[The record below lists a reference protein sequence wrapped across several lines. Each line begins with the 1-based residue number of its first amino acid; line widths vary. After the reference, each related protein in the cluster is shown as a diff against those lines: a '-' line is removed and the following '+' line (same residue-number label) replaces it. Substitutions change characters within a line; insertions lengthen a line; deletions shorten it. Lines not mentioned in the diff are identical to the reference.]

1 MPDVLCMSDSDLLT
15 AATRSALRRY
25 PDGTARWN
33 YENGLMLYSLLRN
46 SEELQ
51 RHDFDAE
58 VVRRLDAVLEADGT
72 IKTYRLEDF
81 NLDQINM
88 GKVALALWEKTGD
101 RRYGHAVDLLVRQ
114 LALQP
119 RTPSGS
125 FWHKKVYP
133 DQVWLDGLYMFGPF
147 LAGYANTA
155 RDQTMRDDVVSQL
168 TRARDT
174 MRDGK
179 TGLYYHGRDESK
191 DEAKRMAWA
200 NPDTGCSPEFWARA
214 IAWLA
219 MALTDTLELLPAP
232 DGEIGGTTSA
242 TAAVVAMFQDLA
254 EALIRC
260 QQPSGLW
267 YQLPAKPRLT
277 GNYAEASASCM
288 IAYALLK
295 GCRMGWLPRDGYK
308 EAGRKAVAGIR
319 ERFVTADERGDIH
332 LSGICKVAGL
342 GGTPYRDGS
351 AAYYL
356 GEPIVSDDFKG
367 FGPFLLAL
375 GESVKTAAPSG
386 P

>member
-1 MPDVLCMSDSDLLT
+1 MPDVLCMSDSDLLA
-15 AATRSALRRY
+15 AATSSALRRY
-25 PDGTARWN
+25 PAETARWN

-46 SEELQ
+46 SGEVQNHVL
-51 RHDFDAE
+51 DAE
-58 VVRRLDAVLEADGT
+58 VARRLDGTLDEDGA
-72 IKTYRLEDF
+72 IKNYRIEDF

-88 GKVALALWEKTGD
+88 GKVALTLWENTGD
-101 RRYGHAVDLLVRQ
+101 RRYGNAVGLLVRQ

-125 FWHKKVYP
+125 FWHKKMYP

-147 LAGYANTA
+147 IAEYANAT
-155 RDQTMRDDVVSQL
+155 RDQAMRDDVATQL
-168 TRARDT
+168 LRARDT
-174 MRDGK
+174 MCDRA
-179 TGLYYHGRDESK
+179 TGLYYHGRDESGH
-191 DEAKRMAWA
+191 MAWA
-200 NPDTGCSPEFWARA
+200 NPDTGCSPEFWARG

-219 MALTDTLELLPAP
+219 MALTDSLELLPGSSDADGAMAGTAP
-232 DGEIGGTTSA
+232 A
-242 TAAVVAMFQDLA
+242 LVAMLRDLA
-254 EALIRC
+254 GALIRC

-267 YQLPAKPRLT
+267 CQLPTKPELA

-295 GCRMGWLPRDGYK
+295 GCRMGWLPRDACLQ
-308 EAGRKAVAGIR
+308 AGRKALAGIK

-375 GESVKTAAPSG
+375 GESIKTAAPSG